1 MPAQFRAIRLHPG
14 EHVKEAPLSCGRT
27 LPDRH
32 AGDRVDVRVREAN
45 KPKEACRTREFTDE
59 LGYFAN
65 CDESETEN
73 DYIKQISG
81 GDFDKR

>member
-1 MPAQFRAIRLHPG
+1 MR
-14 EHVKEAPLSCGRT
+14 
-27 LPDRH
+27 D
-32 AGDRVDVRVREAN
+32 AN